1 MDSLGRILAIDY
13 GMKRVGMAWT
23 DMLRLSINP
32 LPTIAMSDFD
42 TILKEKLSIG
52 EVNEVV
58 FGLPSHKDGTLTSV
72 GEIVVKKTNLLQK
85 KYPNLIV
92 AMIDES
98 FSSVEARQMLIL
110 SGVKKKKR
118 QEKGT
123 VDQMSAVLIL
133 RDYLNTK

>member
-1 MDSLGRILAIDY
+1 MSNLGRILAVDY
-13 GMKRVGMAWT
+13 GMKRVGLAWT
-23 DMLRLSINP
+23 DMLQLSINP
-32 LPTIAMSDFD
+32 LPTCATKDFD
-42 TILKEKLSIG
+42 NILKEKLGSG
-52 EVNEVV
+52 EVQELV

-72 GEIVVKKTNLLQK
+72 GEIVVKKTGLLQK
-85 KYPNLIV
+85 VYPNLIV